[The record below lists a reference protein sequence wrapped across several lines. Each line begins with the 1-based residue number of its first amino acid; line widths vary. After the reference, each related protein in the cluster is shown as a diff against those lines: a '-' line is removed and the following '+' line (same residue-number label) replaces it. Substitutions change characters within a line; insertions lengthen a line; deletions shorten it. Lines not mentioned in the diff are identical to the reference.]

1 MKLTESRLKQLIKE
15 EIEAVEEQM
24 EANSVMDQ
32 IITNQGIIIKLL
44 KDVREFQTGSRPQD
58 LREQEE
64 VSARVVGN
72 KMEGNVVVVTV
83 EGNAPERV
91 KGKKA
96 EGRAKFRGNI
106 GLARQAAASKARQNL
121 LKGKFVD

>member
-1 MKLTESRLKQLIKE
+1 MKLTKSILKQLIKE

-24 EANSVMDQ
+24 EANSVMDRLDQ
-32 IITNQGIIIKLL
+32 KLDVIIELL
-44 KDVREFQTGSRPQD
+44 KDVRQFQTGKRPQD

-64 VSARVVGN
+64 VSARVVGT